1 VRLPEGIAVDGD
13 AAISPDRRTIALTAA
28 LSRTVRTPYPE
39 AIVLINV
46 RTGDATILHG
56 SQQTTN
62 PNWGPMSLTWSTNGW
77 LFSDT
82 VGTSIV
88 HAWQPG
94 ETRAWV
100 LPRVMLPK
108 VQLVN
113 EDPVLI
119 AL

>member
-1 VRLPEGIAVDGD
+1 M
-13 AAISPDRRTIALTAA
+13 
-28 LSRTVRTPYPE
+28 
-39 AIVLINV
+39 
-46 RTGDATILHG
+46 
-56 SQQTTN
+56 TN

-82 VGTSIV
+82 VGTSVV

-100 LPRVMLPK
+100 LPRVKLPK
-108 VQLVN
+108 LQLVN
-113 EDPVLI
+113 EDPALI